1 VHEHG
6 SEAVGLSIYASSDLR
21 TPQPGVPV
29 RSYCPDLPAAGD
41 AILVFDLG
49 VGLRDVPVWVELKE
63 MTRPEPRTVTR
74 VPPATYPFRV
84 VQVPARFEVP
94 GEYQVIVGFEPRSG
108 APRGAPDPALRFP
121 LRVGRQRTGWL
132 WILAL
137 ASLGVLSA
145 AFAGY
150 AGMPRPKAVIVAT
163 RRSPAMR
170 RHIRTQTIGCASM
183 TKIDFTPYPAT
194 FGLMGGTHGSDRAR
208 GSS

>member
-1 VHEHG
+1 M
-6 SEAVGLSIYASSDLR
+6 
-21 TPQPGVPV
+21 

-63 MTRPEPRTVTR
+63 MTRPQPRTVTR

-121 LRVGRQRTGWL
+121 LRVGRQRSAWL
-132 WILAL
+132 WILA
-137 ASLGVLSA
+137 SLGILSA
-145 AFAGY
+145 ALAGY
-150 AGMPRPKAVIVAT
+150 ARLRGRSRP
-163 RRSPAMR
+163 
-170 RHIRTQTIGCASM
+170 
-183 TKIDFTPYPAT
+183 
-194 FGLMGGTHGSDRAR
+194 
-208 GSS
+208 